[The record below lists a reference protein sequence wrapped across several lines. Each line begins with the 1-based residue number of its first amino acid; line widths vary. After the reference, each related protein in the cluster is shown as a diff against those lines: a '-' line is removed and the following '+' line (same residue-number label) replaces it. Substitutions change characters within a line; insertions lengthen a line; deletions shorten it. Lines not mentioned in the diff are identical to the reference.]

1 MEGRPRKGRESPW
14 TGAGGRA
21 GAGRLLDDVSAVVR
35 ADVDFLPWDGKLLED
50 F

>member
-21 GAGRLLDDVSAVVR
+21 GAGRLLDDVTVVVR